1 MYLLRGNT
9 VSYTKSQELEFQPP
23 PKTNWACCNFMKP
36 LAATVA
42 WKVQVHSGI
51 LQILQMK
58 KQDTAEP
65 RSVMKFPFLG
75 DAACPLKDYAMPS
88 AKQTCRKSD
97 LVKQALCWSKCIQT
111 CHVRPQRI
119 QEEGPDETCFEPWT
133 KIKNPDTRKPLQNQ
147 SYISPKSREGM
158 EFRWSDDSQRFSKS
172 LVHQTLATGACG
184 FVGHPGLP
192 PGNANRAVSKKR
204 EAKRLEQNYQMYIN

>member
-1 MYLLRGNT
+1 MYLLRGNILH
-9 VSYTKSQELEFQPP
+9 QELECQPP

-88 AKQTCRKSD
+88 AKTDLSQIWSCQTSSL
-97 LVKQALCWSKCIQT
+97 LVQMHPNLPCQT
-111 CHVRPQRI
+111 IKDPRRRSWWNL
-119 QEEGPDETCFEPWT
+119 FWT
-133 KIKNPDTRKPLQNQ
+133 LNQNK
-147 SYISPKSREGM
+147 KSRHTQAASESIIYLPQKQWGDGVSM
-158 EFRWSDDSQRFSKS
+158 IRWFAAFSKS
-172 LVHQTLATGACG
+172 LVHQTLATRACG

-204 EAKRLEQNYQMYIN
+204 